1 MLGGRALVVYAGDRM
16 PGLREEHGSSRT
28 FLFGYAAAAAFV
40 ALAFVLAMMLRPILP
55 IGPFLLA
62 VLASAWFG
70 GTGAGV
76 FSIVLSV
83 ALLVFIVLPPWFEL
97 STAIAPRMFAFT
109 AGAVAL
115 IWASSR

>member
-1 MLGGRALVVYAGDRM
+1 MFGGRALVVYAGDGM

-40 ALAFVLAMMLRPILP
+40 ALALGVAMILRPILP
-55 IGPFLLA
+55 IAPFLLA

-76 FSIVLSV
+76 FSIVLSI
-83 ALLVFIVLPPWFEL
+83 ALLVWMVLPPSFEL
-97 STAIAPRMFAFT
+97 LTAVAPRMFC
-109 AGAVAL
+109 
-115 IWASSR
+115 